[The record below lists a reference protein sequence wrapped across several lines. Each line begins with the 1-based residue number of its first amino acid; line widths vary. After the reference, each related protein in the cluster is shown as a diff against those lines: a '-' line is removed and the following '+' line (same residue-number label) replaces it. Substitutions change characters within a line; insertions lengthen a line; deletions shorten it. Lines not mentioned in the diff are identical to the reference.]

1 VRLPTTR
8 IRNDKPNPAPAHV
21 NRVEDDSDD
30 SEDGEDHAKEHLFQ
44 NEDLEDENE
53 VEVFHDAEEELDEAN
68 TFFDGDAY
76 ADVVKHKAVK

>member
-1 VRLPTTR
+1 
-8 IRNDKPNPAPAHV
+8 
-21 NRVEDDSDD
+21 
-30 SEDGEDHAKEHLFQ
+30 LFQ

-53 VEVFHDAEEELDEAN
+53 VEVFHEAKEELDEAN